1 MAGDLMIDIFAN
13 LTGLGR
19 NLGAD
24 ILSQYGLVH

>member
-1 MAGDLMIDIFAN
+1 MAGDRIIDILAN

-24 ILSQYGLVH
+24 ILSQCGFVH